1 MDSCKHTSLVLLT
14 GQKNRVRCRHCH
26 LTIEK
31 NELDDGYCPE
41 CFETRDEKRYEFEE
55 VKASGTE
62 GANYRCEECGVI
74 IHCE

>member
-14 GQKNRVRCRHCH
+14 AQKNRVRCRHCH
-26 LTIEK
+26 LTIEET
-31 NELDDGYCPE
+31 ELDNGYCPE
-41 CFETRDEKRYEFEE
+41 CFDSRGEKCYQFEQVLAPE
-55 VKASGTE
+55 TE

>member
-14 GQKNRVRCRHCH
+14 GQKNRVRCHHCH

-31 NELDDGYCPE
+31 NELDDSYCPE
-41 CFETRDEKRYEFEE
+41 CFDTRGEKRYDFEVVE
-55 VKASGTE
+55 ESGTE

-74 IHCE
+74 IHCD